1 MFQNVKKNYFEQKKI
16 LSVGRS
22 IGLLVGSITCKGI
35 ELFTSNLVYKWVS
48 IGERFGLFLRHIG
61 LGEGDEM
68 GG

>member
-22 IGLLVGSITCKGI
+22 IGVLVGSITCNEI
-35 ELFTSNLVYKWVS
+35 DLITSNLVYKWVS
-48 IGERFGLFLRHIG
+48 IGERFGLFLHYIG